1 MRLKRRNETYMSTK
15 TTKTTG
21 QPRSASVAGREATTA
36 STKPRS
42 KKSALR
48 KKSAAKARK
57 SPKDHPAESSA
68 SNRTLKPP
76 KNIPEPENP
85 PSPQAEGKGAKIL
98 ALIRRVTGASQTE
111 LRQATGWQPHSIRG
125 FLSTASKK
133 HNFKI
138 SSVKNEA
145 GERIYTAVQ

>member
-1 MRLKRRNETYMSTK
+1 VARGRK
-15 TTKTTG
+15 TPT
-21 QPRSASVAGREATTA
+21 
-36 STKPRS
+36 
-42 KKSALR
+42 
-48 KKSAAKARK
+48 
-57 SPKDHPAESSA
+57 DNPAEKSA
-68 SNRTLKPP
+68 SNRTDKAP
-76 KNIPEPENP
+76 KNISEQENP
-85 PSPQAEGKGAKIL
+85 PPHAEGKGAKIL
-98 ALIRRVTGASQTE
+98 SLIRRVTGASQTE